1 MAMADHVKL
10 RRAGV
15 TAAVVWA
22 VLLAAPAAVA
32 AGPDAAAC
40 KAARQS
46 ARVLRADKQ
55 LRDARQPLSI
65 CVAVTCPADVRK
77 ECGRL
82 AAEVEEA
89 IPTIIFTAKDA
100 SDQEVKAV
108 EVNMDGQPLADRL
121 DGSALEVDLGV
132 HEFTFTADG
141 WAPVTRKLDIGSGE
155 KRRLE
160 RVVMTRANGDMPAAV
175 AVAPA
180 PTPEVP
186 SAPPG
191 PTGKPNTVALVAGG
205 LGFAGVAGVILGSVY
220 GMLALS
226 WKDQQK
232 NDCANAALCPSH
244 AAALG
249 DHSSALSD
257 GTISTVAFVAGGVF
271 LAGAAGYYFGVG
283 GTPSSSA
290 TTTGVLIAPSL
301 VHGGSG
307 VAVEGAF

>member
-1 MAMADHVKL
+1 MATVAWM
-10 RRAGV
+10 
-15 TAAVVWA
+15 

-32 AGPDAAAC
+32 ANPDAAAC

-46 ARVLRADKQ
+46 AVVLRADKQ
-55 LRDARQPLSI
+55 LRDARQPLAI
-65 CVAVTCPADVRK
+65 CVAATCPADVRK

-82 AAEVEEA
+82 ATEVEAA

-100 SDQEVKAV
+100 SGGEVKAV
-108 EVNMDGQPLADRL
+108 EVNMDGQPLAGRL
-121 DGSALEVDLGV
+121 DGTALEVDLGV

-141 WAPVTRKLDIGSGE
+141 WAPVTLKLDIGSGE

-160 RVVMTRANGDMPAAV
+160 RVAMAKANGDV
-175 AVAPA
+175 AVSPA

-186 SAPPG
+186 SAPPS
-191 PTGKPNTVALVAGG
+191 PTAKPNTVALVTGG
-205 LGFAGVAGVILGSVY
+205 LGFAGLAGVILGGIY

-232 NDCANAALCPSH
+232 NDCANPSLCPGH

-257 GTISTVAFVAGGVF
+257 GTISTVAFAAGGVF
-271 LAGAAGYYFGVG
+271 LAGAAGYYLGVG
-283 GTPSSSA
+283 GSSSSSGK
-290 TTTGVLIAPSL
+290 TGVLIAPSVL
-301 VHGGSG
+301 RGGSG
-307 VAVEGAF
+307 VALGGAF